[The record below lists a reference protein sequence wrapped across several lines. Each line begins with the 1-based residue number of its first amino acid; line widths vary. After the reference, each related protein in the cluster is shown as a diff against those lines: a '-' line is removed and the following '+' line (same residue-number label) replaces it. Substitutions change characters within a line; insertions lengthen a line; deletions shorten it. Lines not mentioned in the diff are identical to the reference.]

1 MWNEK
6 QSPARIE
13 KRFEFENYSQ
23 TSFFMK
29 EIDSLCESKNIFPN
43 ISFGKEF
50 VGITIFFEKEKISN
64 KEKEFSNEIDDIF
77 INLN

>member
-1 MWNEK
+1 
-6 QSPARIE
+6 
-13 KRFEFENYSQ
+13 
-23 TSFFMK
+23 MK
-29 EIDSLCESKNIFPN
+29 EIDNLCESKNIFPN